1 MTNNVKY
8 FASFLFG
15 TAVGVAVSWKIL
27 KTKYEQIAQ
36 EEIDSVKEVFSKRN
50 KETAEFLNDAAKT
63 LSEIKEE
70 IDEGPYEK
78 SEGIIDYSG
87 MCRDFGYISENKEK
101 KGGDDMNDYPYVI
114 SPDEFDEIGYNTVSL
129 TYYAD
134 GVLTDERNDPIE
146 DVDEI
151 IGEDSLNH
159 FGEYED
165 DSVFVR
171 NDALRTDYEILR
183 DLRNY
188 YDIVGSSPMVNVD
201 EN

>member
-63 LSEIKEE
+63 LSENKEE
-70 IDEGPYEK
+70 IDEEPSEK

-101 KGGDDMNDYPYVI
+101 KGGDYMNDYPYVI

-134 GVLTDERNDPIE
+134 GVLTDECNDPIE
-146 DVDEI
+146 DVDET

>member
-8 FASFLFG
+8 FASFLLG

-70 IDEGPYEK
+70 IDEEPSEK
-78 SEGIIDYSG
+78 SDDIIDYSG

-134 GVLTDERNDPIE
+134 GVLTDECNDPIE

-188 YDIVGSSPMVNVD
+188 YDIASSSPMVNVD

>member
-27 KTKYEQIAQ
+27 NTKYEQIAQ

-70 IDEGPYEK
+70 IDEEPSEK
-78 SEGIIDYSG
+78 SEDIIDYSG

-101 KGGDDMNDYPYVI
+101 KGGDYMNDYPYVI

-134 GVLTDERNDPIE
+134 GVLTDECNDPIE

>member
-70 IDEGPYEK
+70 IDEEPSEK
-78 SEGIIDYSG
+78 SDGIIDYSC

-101 KGGDDMNDYPYVI
+101 KGGDYMNDYPYVI

-134 GVLTDERNDPIE
+134 GVLTDECNDPIE

-151 IGEDSLNH
+151 IGEDSLNL
-159 FGEYED
+159 FW
-165 DSVFVR
+165 
-171 NDALRTDYEILR
+171 
-183 DLRNY
+183 
-188 YDIVGSSPMVNVD
+188 
-201 EN
+201 

>member
-36 EEIDSVKEVFSKRN
+36 EEINSVKEVFSKRN

-70 IDEGPYEK
+70 IDEEPSEK

-101 KGGDDMNDYPYVI
+101 KGGDYMNDYPYVI

-134 GVLTDERNDPIE
+134 GVLTDECNDPIE
-146 DVDEI
+146 DVDET

>member
-70 IDEGPYEK
+70 IDEEPSEK
-78 SEGIIDYSG
+78 SEDIIDYSG

-101 KGGDDMNDYPYVI
+101 KGGDYMNDYPYVI

-134 GVLTDERNDPIE
+134 GVLTDECNDPIE

-188 YDIVGSSPMVNVD
+188 YDIAGSSPMVNVD

>member
-1 MTNNVKY
+1 MSNNVKY

-70 IDEGPYEK
+70 IDEEPSEK
-78 SEGIIDYSG
+78 SDGTIDYSG

-101 KGGDDMNDYPYVI
+101 KGGDYMNDYPYVI

-134 GVLTDERNDPIE
+134 GVLTDECNDPIE

>member
-70 IDEGPYEK
+70 IDEEPSEK
-78 SEGIIDYSG
+78 SDGIIDYSG
-87 MCRDFGYISENKEK
+87 MCRDFGYISEKKEK

-134 GVLTDERNDPIE
+134 GVLTDECNDPIE

>member
-1 MTNNVKY
+1 MTNNIKY

-70 IDEGPYEK
+70 IDEEPSEK

-101 KGGDDMNDYPYVI
+101 KGGDYMNDYPYVI

-134 GVLTDERNDPIE
+134 GVLTDECNDPIE
-146 DVDEI
+146 DVDET

>member
-70 IDEGPYEK
+70 IDEEPSEK

-101 KGGDDMNDYPYVI
+101 KGGDYMNDYPYVI

-134 GVLTDERNDPIE
+134 GVLTDECNDPIE
-146 DVDEI
+146 DVDET

>member
-70 IDEGPYEK
+70 IDEEPSEK

-101 KGGDDMNDYPYVI
+101 KGGDYMNDYPYVI

-134 GVLTDERNDPIE
+134 GVLTDECNDPIE
-146 DVDEI
+146 DVDET

-159 FGEYED
+159 YGEYED